1 MITLNSYCAM
11 MVTTSLR
18 KASYHPR
25 PSHNT
30 SNLLESV
37 AKACS
42 CCRSKNHHKLLLI
55 SYMPRTSS
63 RDSHLG
69 TYIQFANSVHK
80 TS

>member
-30 SNLLESV
+30 SNLLESESV
-37 AKACS
+37 AGVAVVVDPKIII
-42 CCRSKNHHKLLLI
+42 NFYL
-55 SYMPRTSS
+55 
-63 RDSHLG
+63 
-69 TYIQFANSVHK
+69 
-80 TS
+80 